1 MKILI
6 IRFSSIGDVVLTTP
20 VLRCLKLQ
28 VPGVELHYLTKPGFK
43 ILLEHNPYVHQIHYL
58 DKHPIAKGY
67 ELRKEHFDVVIDLHH
82 NLRTA
87 MIKGVLGV
95 KAYSFPKL
103 NVEKF
108 LAVNFKIFKLP
119 AIHIVDRYLQT
130 TQSLG
135 VKNDGAGLDYFIPE
149 ADYVL
154 QFNGFKPKENKYYTW
169 AIGAQ
174 HFTKRLPNQRVIDL
188 AQKLSYPI
196 VLLGGKEDQ
205 VNAAIIAEAL
215 GKNCINACGQLNLN
229 QSAFMVQHSMH
240 LYTNDTGMMHIAAAL
255 KVPIT
260 SFWGNTL
267 PEFGMSPY
275 YGEQQV
281 EQHVVEV
288 KGLSCRPCSKI
299 GFDRCPKGHFKCMA
313 HSTSSG

>member
-1 MKILI
+1 
-6 IRFSSIGDVVLTTP
+6 
-20 VLRCLKLQ
+20 
-28 VPGVELHYLTKPGFK
+28 
-43 ILLEHNPYVHQIHYL
+43 LE
-58 DKHPIAKGY
+58 
-67 ELRKEHFDVVIDLHH
+67 
-82 NLRTA
+82 
-87 MIKGVLGV
+87 
-95 KAYSFPKL
+95 
-103 NVEKF
+103 
-108 LAVNFKIFKLP
+108 
-119 AIHIVDRYLQT
+119 
-130 TQSLG
+130 
-135 VKNDGAGLDYFIPE
+135 
-149 ADYVL
+149 
-154 QFNGFKPKENKYYTW
+154 FNGFKPKENKYYTW

-174 HFTKRLPNQRVIDL
+174 HFTKRLPNHRVIDL

-240 LYTNDTGMMHIAAAL
+240 LYTNDTGMMHIAAAI

-267 PEFGMSPY
+267 PEFGMTPY
-275 YGEQQV
+275 YGEQHV

-313 HSTSSG
+313 HST